1 MNSLTNT
8 GRMLFALPFA
18 VFGIM
23 HLMMAGNM
31 AGMVP
36 SWLPGGVFWVY
47 LTGLALIAATIAI
60 ITKKH
65 ISLAAL
71 LLGILMFVFV
81 LTVHLPGLMGGSQMA
96 MSGLLKDFALGGA
109 AFMISGL
116 FNNAE

>member
-8 GRMLFALPFA
+8 GRILFALPFA
-18 VFGIM
+18 VFGLM
-23 HLMMAGNM
+23 HFMAAGDMAGL
-31 AGMVP
+31 VP
-36 SWLPGGVFWVY
+36 GWVPGGVFWVY

-60 ITKKH
+60 IAKKH

-81 LTVHLPGLMGGSQMA
+81 LTIHLPGVMGGNQMS

-116 FNNAE
+116 FKDS

>member
-8 GRMLFALPFA
+8 GRILFALPFA
-18 VFGIM
+18 IFGLM
-23 HLMMAGNM
+23 HFMAAGDMAGL
-31 AGMVP
+31 VP
-36 SWLPGGVFWVY
+36 SWVPGGVFWVY

-60 ITKKH
+60 IAKKH

-81 LTVHLPGLMGGSQMA
+81 LTIHLPGVMGGNQMS

-116 FNNAE
+116 FKDS